1 MAMARRREAGS
12 MFKEFK
18 EFLLRGNVIDLAVAV
33 IIGAAFSGVVNSLV
47 ADVITPLLG
56 MIGGQPDFS
65 RVTLGPV
72 MIGNFINAVISFLI
86 MATALFFLV
95 VKPMNMAMA
104 RTRKPEAPSTRQCPY
119 CASEIP
125 AAAVRCPLCTSDLR
139 A

>member
-1 MAMARRREAGS
+1 MI
-12 MFKEFK
+12 KEFK

-33 IIGAAFSGVVNSLV
+33 IIGAAFSGIVDSLV
-47 ADVITPLLG
+47 KDVITPILG

-65 RVTLGPV
+65 SVTLGPI

-86 MATALFFLV
+86 MATALFFMV

-104 RTRKPEAPSTRQCPY
+104 RTKAPEAPSTKQCPF

-125 AAAVRCPLCTSDLR
+125 AAATRCPLCTSDLR

>member
-1 MAMARRREAGS
+1 

-33 IIGAAFSGVVNSLV
+33 IIGAAFSKIVDSLV
-47 ADVITPLLG
+47 TDVITPLIG

-65 RVTLGPV
+65 SITLGPV

-86 MATALFFLV
+86 MAAALFFMV

-104 RTRKPEAPSTRQCPY
+104 RTKRPEAPSTKQCPF

-125 AAAVRCPLCTSDLR
+125 AAATRCPLCTSELR
-139 A
+139 G

>member
-1 MAMARRREAGS
+1 MI
-12 MFKEFK
+12 KEFK

-33 IIGAAFSGVVNSLV
+33 IIGAAFSGIVDSLV
-47 ADVITPLLG
+47 KDVITPILG

-65 RVTLGPV
+65 SVTLGPI
-72 MIGNFINAVISFLI
+72 MIGNFINAGISFLI
-86 MATALFFLV
+86 MATALFFMV

-104 RTRKPEAPSTRQCPY
+104 RTKAPEAPSTKQCPF

-125 AAAVRCPLCTSDLR
+125 AAATRCPLCTSDLR